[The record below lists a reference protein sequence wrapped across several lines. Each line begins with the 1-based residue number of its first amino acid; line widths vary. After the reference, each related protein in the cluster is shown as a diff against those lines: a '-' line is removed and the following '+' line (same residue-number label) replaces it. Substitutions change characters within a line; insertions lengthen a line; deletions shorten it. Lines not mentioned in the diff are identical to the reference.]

1 MDFQYLMKIEFCW
14 GQHFEILIMDLPSLG
29 SWEVLYKIWARS
41 VQLFRNLLVKTNK
54 QIDKQSIYI
63 DFLRILIMINM
74 MMHMIIPMKSGL
86 SFFHY
91 IRQIQENKM
100 LILES
105 FMKCHPLCVTLYL
118 YSWNEKIFINLTC
131 TVVKVCCWI

>member
-1 MDFQYLMKIEFCW
+1 
-14 GQHFEILIMDLPSLG
+14 
-29 SWEVLYKIWARS
+29 
-41 VQLFRNLLVKTNK
+41 
-54 QIDKQSIYI
+54 
-63 DFLRILIMINM
+63 MINM

-105 FMKCHPLCVTLYL
+105 FMKCHPLYL
-118 YSWNEKIFINLTC
+118 YSLNEKIFINLTC
-131 TVVKVCCWI
+131 TVVEVCC